1 MQSNTNEAPGVPQYL
16 VEPILNL
23 YRAGTSPQTIS
34 QSFNLSLESVITFLS
49 SQQNDPALNFFQ
61 TLQRK
66 SEDFRCNITKH
77 LMHTPVVASDGKVY
91 DQRALQAWVK
101 TSKVSPVTGEKLS
114 AAKPFPLLDLKER
127 IKEFCRSA
135 LVEID
140 PILRLNLD
148 DDAPVVLV
156 AECLAVIIS
165 NGETISHNLERL
177 SILESSKQKVLTST
191 LAKLLSNEN
200 KSKFLMDLAPFKTF
214 ATCSVLVFKSLLEE
228 RQEDQL
234 SDEEFSCLIDLLG
247 RPEPTHELIE
257 LAFKASK
264 FCDVAQ
270 LDRLQTELSAVCTA
284 GNYEFSELK
293 LRTAELSIYDKKI
306 EEAKAILTELKKDAR
321 LRRSILEFYDRV
333 GLNSEKRKFL
343 EESFTASLTALVAE
357 GASPSL
363 IESLDNLF
371 ELLKC
376 YTPIADKKVVKKF
389 RRRKAGQSWDE
400 YPDKTYSYTGA
411 NSLLHITDLES
422 KTTESKNVSGHS
434 FRSYSAWTI
443 LPNGN
448 LFFVGGIDDSQ
459 SRGSNFAVE
468 IDTQEFTASS
478 KPSMKTSRYYTSCAY
493 LEGKIFVLAGYDS
506 VILKTCESFDLSS
519 EEWEAIPDMPSG
531 GYQLS
536 AVEVEATRSIL
547 AIGGYNEQ
555 SGWQTKVQE
564 FSLDSMTW
572 KTFGVQ
578 LGINSLAPCFKLD
591 RNATDV
597 YIVTSTQLLK
607 LDVETQQQSTVKTQ
621 TFSLNQYTQQ
631 GPNYYV
637 DGTLYTSNS
646 MGPVST
652 VQVGAIEQK

>member
-333 GLNSEKRKFL
+333 GLNSEKKKFL
-343 EESFTASLTALVAE
+343 EESFTASLTALVPE
-357 GASPSL
+357 GASAIL
-363 IESLDNLF
+363 VESLDNLF
-371 ELLKC
+371 EILKS
-376 YTPIADKKVVKKF
+376 YPPLRDKKVVK
-389 RRRKAGQSWDE
+389 RSRKRKDDKISSS
-400 YPDKTYSYTGA
+400 YPERIFSYTGSTA
-411 NSLLHITDLES
+411 MIHWICLEDQTNDS
-422 KTTESKNVSGHS
+422 RSVLGPN
-434 FRSYSAWTI
+434 FNSYSVFVV
-443 LPNGN
+443 LPNDN
-448 LFFVGGIDDSQ
+448 LFFVGGTDASQ
-459 SRGSNFAVE
+459 SVGINTCSELDVE
-468 IDTQEFTASS
+468 EFTVTQ
-478 KPSMKTSRYYTSCAY
+478 KPHMISARYAPGCVF
-493 LEGKIFVLAGYDS
+493 LEGKVLVFSGFDSDFVRYCEYFDLETELWESLPEIPEAGYQM
-506 VILKTCESFDLSS
+506 T
-519 EEWEAIPDMPSG
+519 AI
-531 GYQLS
+531 
-536 AVEVEATRSIL
+536 EVEATRSIL
-547 AIGGYNEQ
+547 ITGGYN
-555 SGWQTKVQE
+555 SSYGWQSKVQE
-564 FSLDSMTW
+564 FSLEEMTW
-572 KTFGVQ
+572 KTWGVT
-578 LGINSLAPCFKLD
+578 LIMTSITPCFKLERD
-591 RNATDV
+591 SSEV
-597 YIVTSTQLLK
+597 YVCTTSQIVK
-607 LDVETQQQSTVKTQ
+607 LDVYNQTQ
-621 TFSLNQYTQQ
+621 TTVRNEGLALAQYSLQSPYYYKEGCVFCSNLN
-631 GPNYYV
+631 GPP
-637 DGTLYTSNS
+637 NS
-646 MGPVST
+646 IQISE
-652 VQVGAIEQK
+652 I

>member
-376 YTPIADKKVVKKF
+376 YTPLRDKKVVKKF
-389 RRRKAGQSWDE
+389 RKRKGGQSWAE
-400 YPDKTYSYTGA
+400 HPDKIYSFTGNTA
-411 NSLLHITDLES
+411 QLHITNLES
-422 KTTESKNVSGHS
+422 KSSESKSVAGHS
-434 FRSYSAWTI
+434 FRSWSSWAY

-448 LFFVGGIDDSQ
+448 LFFAGGMDDSQ
-459 SRGSNFAVE
+459 SRGSNITYE
-468 IDTQEFTASS
+468 LNTEDFTVAK
-478 KPSMKTSRYYTSCAY
+478 KPNMTTSRYYLGCVF
-493 LEGKIFVLAGYDS
+493 LEGKVYVIAGYDS
-506 VILKTCESFDLSS
+506 AILRTCEAFDIDT
-519 EEWEAIPDMPSG
+519 EEWEAVPEIPSG
-531 GYQLS
+531 CYAS
-536 AVEVEATRSIL
+536 AVVEVESTRSIL
-547 AIGGYNEQ
+547 VTGGYNEQ
-555 SGWQTKVQE
+555 SGWNTKVQE
-564 FSLDSMTW
+564 FSLDTNEW
-572 KTFGVQ
+572 KTW
-578 LGINSLAPCFKLD
+578 GIHLSTTCMTPVFKLD
-591 RNATDV
+591 RDSTEV
-597 YIVTSTQLLK
+597 FIVQQNQLVK
-607 LDVETQQQSTVKTQ
+607 LDATTQQQTTVKTQ
-621 TFSLNQYTQQ
+621 SFSISGISCL
-631 GPNYYV
+631 GHSFYV
-637 DGTLYTSNS
+637 DGTVYHSNCS
-646 MGPVST
+646 GQVLTIHTGPL
-652 VQVGAIEQK
+652 E